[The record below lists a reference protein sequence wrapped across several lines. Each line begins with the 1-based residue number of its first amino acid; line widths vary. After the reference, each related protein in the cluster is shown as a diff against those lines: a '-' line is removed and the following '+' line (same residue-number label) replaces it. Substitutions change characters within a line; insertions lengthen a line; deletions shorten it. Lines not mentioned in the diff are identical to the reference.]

1 MIRRLQM
8 EENYSTT
15 VEIESMDEIIR
26 LFGAFDENLKVIEAE
41 TGAAI
46 RSDSESIIIEGEEE
60 AVQIAA
66 SVV

>member
-26 LFGAFDENLKVIEAE
+26 LFGVFDENLKVIEAE
-41 TGAAI
+41 TGARIPRASSLKARRKRY
-46 RSDSESIIIEGEEE
+46 RSPQ
-60 AVQIAA
+60 A
-66 SVV
+66 